1 MHMVDYA
8 DLVKTIVMQ
17 LVTKPEDVEVRQD
30 SEDGKIKVSIK
41 VNPEDMGRVIGKAG
55 STIRSIRVIAK
66 AASIKSKEKID
77 VIVEE

>member
-1 MHMVDYA
+1 MVDYA

-66 AASIKSKEKID
+66 AASIKSKEK
-77 VIVEE
+77 

>member
-1 MHMVDYA
+1 MVDYA

-30 SEDGKIKVSIK
+30 SEDGKVKVSIK

-55 STIRSIRVIAK
+55 STIKSIRVVAK

>member
-1 MHMVDYA
+1 MVDYA

-66 AASIKSKEKID
+66 AASIKSQEKID

>member
-1 MHMVDYA
+1 MVDYA

>member
-1 MHMVDYA
+1 MCMVDYA

>member
-1 MHMVDYA
+1 MVDYA

-66 AASIKSKEKID
+66 AASIKSREKID

>member
-1 MHMVDYA
+1 MVDYA

-77 VIVEE
+77 VIVE

>member
-1 MHMVDYA
+1 MVDYA

-30 SEDGKIKVSIK
+30 SEDGKVKVSIK

>member
-1 MHMVDYA
+1 MVDYA
-8 DLVKTIVMQ
+8 DLVKTIVTQ

-30 SEDGKIKVSIK
+30 SEDGKVKVSIK

>member
-1 MHMVDYA
+1 MRMVDYA

-30 SEDGKIKVSIK
+30 SEDGKVKVSIK

-55 STIRSIRVIAK
+55 STIKSIRVVAK

>member
-1 MHMVDYA
+1 MRMVDYA
-8 DLVKTIVMQ
+8 DLVKTIVTQ

-30 SEDGKIKVSIK
+30 SEDGKVKVSIK

-55 STIRSIRVIAK
+55 STIKSIRVVAK

>member
-1 MHMVDYA
+1 MVDYA
-8 DLVKTIVMQ
+8 DLVKTIVTQ

-30 SEDGKIKVSIK
+30 SEDGKVKVSIK

-55 STIRSIRVIAK
+55 STIKSIRVVAK

>member
-1 MHMVDYA
+1 
-8 DLVKTIVMQ
+8 MQ

>member
-1 MHMVDYA
+1 MVDYA
-8 DLVKTIVMQ
+8 DLVKTIVTQ

>member
-1 MHMVDYA
+1 MVDYA

-55 STIRSIRVIAK
+55 SAIRSIRVIAK

>member
-1 MHMVDYA
+1 MRMVDYA

>member
-1 MHMVDYA
+1 MVDYA

-55 STIRSIRVIAK
+55 STIKSIRVVAK